1 MISSAQYAIAATA
14 VKVASAKAG
23 HQMVHLVPIGNTTVY
38 IGGTSAVT
46 SSTGYAL
53 NKTVG
58 DHDIYIGPG
67 DELWAICA
75 GEQTET
81 LTVLIAE

>member
-1 MISSAQYAIAATA
+1 MITTAQYSIDGTA

-23 HQMVHLVPIGNTTVY
+23 HQMVHLAPVGNTTVY
-38 IGGTSAVT
+38 IGGTNAVT
-46 SSTGYAL
+46 STTGYGL
-53 NKTVG
+53 NKALG
-58 DHDIYIGPG
+58 EHDIYIGPG

-75 GEQTET
+75 AQTTEV